1 MIGRMGLLGGLAA
14 LAMASAAIA
23 QSRDGAAGASHAPP
37 IAFQVTEEGQHVAFD
52 RYTWERRELA
62 KRLPLT
68 EPFPDEAVMGPY
80 LKRFGLDVNPLVP
93 GPIPVPRMIVP
104 GLYLVQSFPT
114 NSFLIDGGAAGLAL
128 IDPGVMP
135 TAEATAANIRAAGF
149 DPARIHW
156 IIDTHAHFDHSE
168 ANAFFAGRNTRIC
181 AGREDAGAI
190 RAGGELTAGNMKRFY
205 QLPPKQLP
213 LTDEWRSTIYKSAVN
228 CELDDGD
235 AIEVGPYRLRISHVP
250 GHTPGSIAISTRM
263 DGRWILFGGDSILFE
278 GRLGA
283 QMLPHSDNV
292 AYVASLA
299 KMQQL
304 RDDDGDL
311 ILWDMLMPAHGTLS
325 LDRGYKDV
333 EEAWETARLTLDQ
346 GKAIA
351 ALPFASERF
360 RYRMFGRPLLEAPPR

>member
-1 MIGRMGLLGGLAA
+1 MIGPMGLLVGFAA
-14 LAMASAAIA
+14 LAVSSSAAA
-23 QSRDGAAGASHAPP
+23 QITVNDAAAMRAPP
-37 IAFQVTEEGQHVAFD
+37 IESQLTEEGQRVAFD

-68 EPFPDEAVMGPY
+68 EPFPDEASIGPY
-80 LKRFGLDVNPLVP
+80 LKRFGLDANPLVA

-114 NSFLIDGGAAGLAL
+114 NSFLIDGGSAGLAL
-128 IDPGVMP
+128 IDPGLVFN
-135 TAEATAANIRAAGF
+135 AEATVANIRAAGF
-149 DPARIHW
+149 DPARINW
-156 IIDTHAHFDHSE
+156 VIDTHAHFDHSE
-168 ANAFFAGRNTRIC
+168 ANAFFAGKKAKIC
-181 AGREDAGAI
+181 AGREDAGSI
-190 RAGGELTAGNMKRFY
+190 RTGGELTAGAFKRFY

-213 LTDEWRSTIYKSAVN
+213 LTDEWRSTIYKSDVK
-228 CELDDGD
+228 CKLGDGD
-235 AIEVGPYRLRISHVP
+235 VIAVGPYRLHISHIP
-250 GHTPGSIAISTRM
+250 GHTPGSIAISTQM
-263 DGRWILFGGDSILFE
+263 DGRWILFGGDSILFN

-283 QMLPHSDNV
+283 QMLPHSDNI
-292 AYVASLA
+292 AYVASLT

-304 RDDDGDL
+304 RDEDGQL

-325 LDRGYKDV
+325 LDKGYKDV

-360 RYRMFGRPLLEAPPR
+360 RYQMFGRPLLESRPQ

>member
-1 MIGRMGLLGGLAA
+1 MIGRIGLLVGFVA
-14 LAMASAAIA
+14 LAVS
-23 QSRDGAAGASHAPP
+23 SGAAQTGDSRAAATRARA
-37 IAFQVTEEGQHVAFD
+37 IETQLTEEGQRVAFD

-68 EPFPDEAVMGPY
+68 EPFPDEASIGPY
-80 LKRFGLDVNPLVP
+80 LKRFGLDAKPLVA
-93 GPIPVPRMIVP
+93 GPIPVPRMILP

-128 IDPGVMP
+128 IDPGLSLNADV
-135 TAEATAANIRAAGF
+135 TAANIRAAGF
-149 DPARIHW
+149 DPSRINW

-168 ANAFFAGRNTRIC
+168 ANAYFAGKKTRIC
-181 AGREDAGAI
+181 AGREDAGSI
-190 RAGGELTAGNMKRFY
+190 RTGGDLTAGSFKRLY
-205 QLPPKQLP
+205 QLPPKPLP
-213 LTDEWRSTIYKSAVN
+213 LTDEWRSTIYKSNVN

-235 AIEVGPYRLRISHVP
+235 VIEVGPYRLRVTHVP
-250 GHTPGSIAISTRM
+250 GHTPGSIVISARM
-263 DGRWILFGGDSILFE
+263 DGQWVLFGGDTILFN

-283 QMLPHSDNV
+283 QMLPHSDNI

-299 KMQQL
+299 KVRQL
-304 RDDDGDL
+304 RDDNGQL

-325 LDRGYKDV
+325 LDKGYRDV

-360 RYRMFGRPLLEAPPR
+360 RYQMFGRPLLDARPQ